1 MEYCTLSRPSV
12 ALLSTFGRATK
23 QFFVSALYTTFA
35 TEQDIFKSKLHIVN
49 NFDLPTTSGN
59 FGWIQERFYI
69 LENITKHQKERGKKI
84 IMYHVHNLK

>member
-1 MEYCTLSRPSV
+1 MEYCTPSRPSV

-49 NFDLPTTSGN
+49 NSADHPATSGN

-69 LENITKHQKERGKKI
+69 LENITKHQKERRKRLLC
-84 IMYHVHNLK
+84 IMYTI